1 MRQRSIVVA
10 DKVTMEV
17 VGEYST
23 ARDCASDTGMNDAVI
38 IEIAK
43 KRRVSRG
50 PFIYRFAEDF
60 DPNES
65 FDGKYNRPVRVTD
78 CETGESMGFHEISE
92 ADAHYQHRGALYEG
106 QTLRVGHVV
115 NRRLKTEYLR

>member
-1 MRQRSIVVA
+1 MRQRAIVVA

-23 ARDCASDTGMNDAVI
+23 ARDCASDMGMNDAVI

-43 KRRVSRG
+43 KRRLSRG

-78 CETGESMGFHEISE
+78 YRTGESMDFHELSE
-92 ADAHYQHRGALYEG
+92 AEAHYQQHGGLYKG
-106 QTLRVGHVV
+106 QELSVRFVV
-115 NRRLKTEYLR
+115 TGTRRAE